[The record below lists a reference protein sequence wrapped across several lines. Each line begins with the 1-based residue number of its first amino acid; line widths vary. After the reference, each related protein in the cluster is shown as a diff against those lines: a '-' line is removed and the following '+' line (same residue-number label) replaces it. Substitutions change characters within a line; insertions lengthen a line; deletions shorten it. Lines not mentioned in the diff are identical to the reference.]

1 MDHSLKVWKFDTK
14 EIKLALQASD
24 FYDGNSKKLDFLL
37 FLYCI
42 HILDNFLNEFNLLNC
57 LYKKGS

>member
-1 MDHSLKVWKFDTK
+1 MGDKLISCGMDHSLKVWKFDTE

-37 FLYCI
+37 FLASRNGLEI
-42 HILDNFLNEFNLLNC
+42 F
-57 LYKKGS
+57 